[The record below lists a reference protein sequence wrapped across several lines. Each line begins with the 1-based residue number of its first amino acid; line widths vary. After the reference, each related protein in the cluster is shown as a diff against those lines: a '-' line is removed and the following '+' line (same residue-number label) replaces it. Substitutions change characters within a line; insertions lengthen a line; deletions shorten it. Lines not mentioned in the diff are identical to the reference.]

1 MSEQIP
7 ERDWREKQKV
17 MDDLMGTVELQRKD
31 LDSLQKDINAKEKLC
46 SALRVSMLTVFFI
59 LMDIIGLYLIFGFF
73 FFFSTKKQMTYLESQ
88 HNDSQAAREEAR
100 RLRVKMK
107 TFERYLVSFCQGC
120 LEGLNATKLIFKV
133 RLKYKSHLC

>member
-107 TFERYLVSFCQGC
+107 TFERYLVSFCRGC

>member
-1 MSEQIP
+1 
-7 ERDWREKQKV
+7 
-17 MDDLMGTVELQRKD
+17 
-31 LDSLQKDINAKEKLC
+31 
-46 SALRVSMLTVFFI
+46 
-59 LMDIIGLYLIFGFF
+59 MDIIGLYFIFGF

-133 RLKYKSHLC
+133 RLKYKSHLCLCALMFLAWMQSGCVVAGPESRGGVHDHRYGHRPGCSGAALHLLYLAQKVRASFH

>member
-46 SALRVSMLTVFFI
+46 SALRVSMLTVFLFLWI
-59 LMDIIGLYLIFGFF
+59 
-73 FFFSTKKQMTYLESQ
+73 S
-88 HNDSQAAREEAR
+88 
-100 RLRVKMK
+100 
-107 TFERYLVSFCQGC
+107 
-120 LEGLNATKLIFKV
+120 
-133 RLKYKSHLC
+133 